1 MARPK
6 KPLEPLIPLD
16 KLKAVVKGLIAVPK
30 AEVDAKPSTAKRC
43 EMPKGKPGGA

>member
-16 KLKAVVKGLIAVPK
+16 KLKNVVAGLLAVPK
-30 AEVDAKPSTAKRC
+30 DKIEKP
-43 EMPKGKPGGA
+43 EPKKPG

>member
-16 KLKAVVKGLIAVPK
+16 KLKGVVAGLLAVPK
-30 AEVDAKPSTAKRC
+30 DKIEDTAPS
-43 EMPKGKPGGA
+43 KPGDKSKNKSA

>member
-16 KLKAVVKGLIAVPK
+16 KLKGVVAGLLAVPK
-30 AEVDAKPSTAKRC
+30 DKIDKAEAERVKR
-43 EMPKGKPGGA
+43 PQTTKG

>member
-16 KLKAVVKGLIAVPK
+16 KLKGVVAGLLAVPK
-30 AEVDAKPSTAKRC
+30 DKIDKPQVEREKQPPR
-43 EMPKGKPGGA
+43 K